1 MGRRPIGDRV
11 MTDAERQRR
20 RRKQL
25 GISGSFLPAV
35 RPWDQERANYQETKT
50 LDALD
55 EWLQDGDAEHVA
67 KWLAERILDRDDYAT
82 FLDEVRK
89 RMGDA

>member
-25 GISGSFLPAV
+25 GITGSFLPAV
-35 RPWDQERANYQETKT
+35 RPWDQDRADYQETKT

-55 EWLQDGDAEHVA
+55 TWLQCGDTEPVA
-67 KWLAERILDRDDYAT
+67 KWLAERILDRDDWAT

-89 RMGDA
+89 QMGTP